1 MHIAFVSTSCALSA
15 LLPLS
20 ILSCCASHS
29 PTLSPRF
36 HQIAGISLEIL
47 DVRYAI
53 VKYREGKNSP
63 FFNIHFLSFSSNY
76 FLAFSSTMNFS
87 QPSII
92 YIYIYNTPRIRV
104 IPSRSFEIAVRT
116 KNTLR
121 FDKSLRSLK
130 PSLKT
135 RLLRWRIAN
144 GWLG

>member
-1 MHIAFVSTSCALSA
+1 MFGREARGEIRSIFDSLTRVTGSRIAAAVAECVSIVSDKCVLSMHIAFVSTSCALSA

-92 YIYIYNTPRIRV
+92 YIYI
-104 IPSRSFEIAVRT
+104 
-116 KNTLR
+116 
-121 FDKSLRSLK
+121 
-130 PSLKT
+130 
-135 RLLRWRIAN
+135 
-144 GWLG
+144 